1 MLFITD
7 KIMYKIIINGIAEKL
22 KINKSNIEV
31 ATKVILNIL
40 ILVNKFSFFEILNE
54 KNGILEISKNDI
66 IIAIKVRIFWFRKN
80 GKISVFIKGKEA
92 ISIPV
97 IGVGSPIKLVFWFE
111 SILNLAKRYADR
123 TGMINETKGLNI
135 FILSKISP
143 FLIKFRKNSKEY
155 IE

>member
-22 KINKSNIEV
+22 KINNSNIEV

-66 IIAIKVRIFWFRKN
+66 IIEIKVRIF
-80 GKISVFIKGKEA
+80 
-92 ISIPV
+92 
-97 IGVGSPIKLVFWFE
+97 
-111 SILNLAKRYADR
+111 
-123 TGMINETKGLNI
+123 
-135 FILSKISP
+135 
-143 FLIKFRKNSKEY
+143 
-155 IE
+155 

>member
-31 ATKVILNIL
+31 TTKVILNIL

-66 IIAIKVRIFWFRKN
+66 IIAIKVRIF
-80 GKISVFIKGKEA
+80 
-92 ISIPV
+92 
-97 IGVGSPIKLVFWFE
+97 
-111 SILNLAKRYADR
+111 
-123 TGMINETKGLNI
+123 
-135 FILSKISP
+135 
-143 FLIKFRKNSKEY
+143 
-155 IE
+155 

>member
-22 KINKSNIEV
+22 KINNSNIEV

-66 IIAIKVRIFWFRKN
+66 IIAIKVRIF
-80 GKISVFIKGKEA
+80 
-92 ISIPV
+92 
-97 IGVGSPIKLVFWFE
+97 
-111 SILNLAKRYADR
+111 
-123 TGMINETKGLNI
+123 
-135 FILSKISP
+135 
-143 FLIKFRKNSKEY
+143 
-155 IE
+155 